1 MKRSLITIALTVVV
15 VTSCADK
22 HMTENNDG
30 SYTVSTQ
37 QLGEE
42 VYGYAGVV
50 PLKVTFVNDTVLS
63 VLLLDNQETPS
74 YNEIINNSLLPLYV
88 NRPISTLSEVDAI
101 SGATYTSDA
110 VKQNLD
116 LAVEYYK
123 SER

>member
-42 VYGYAGVV
+42 VYGYAGAV
-50 PLKVTFVNDTVLS
+50 PLEVTFFSDTVLS

>member
-15 VTSCADK
+15 ATSCADK
-22 HMTENNDG
+22 HMAENNDG
-30 SYTVSTQ
+30 SYTVSTK